1 MTPNKIVVDLIGKF
15 FIRPLVVFHTKNKDA
30 LVDKGHPLLHSVLLA
45 MYLLHIRRCG
55 ARHVRYRAKQVCNG
69 A

>member
-1 MTPNKIVVDLIGKF
+1 MIRDDLIGKF
-15 FIRPLVVFHTKNKDA
+15 FIRPPVVSHTKNKDA
-30 LVDKGHPLLHSVLLA
+30 PVDRGHPLLHSVLLA

>member
-1 MTPNKIVVDLIGKF
+1 L
-15 FIRPLVVFHTKNKDA
+15 
-30 LVDKGHPLLHSVLLA
+30 LLA

-55 ARHVRYRAKQVCNG
+55 ARHADYRAKRVCNG

>member
-1 MTPNKIVVDLIGKF
+1 MTPNKIVVDLSGKF

>member
-1 MTPNKIVVDLIGKF
+1 MTPNKIVVDLSGKF

-30 LVDKGHPLLHSVLLA
+30 PVDREHPLLHIVLRA
-45 MYLLHIRRCG
+45 MYLLHTRRCG
-55 ARHVRYRAKQVCNG
+55 ARYVDYRAKLVCNG

>member
-1 MTPNKIVVDLIGKF
+1 MTPNKIVVDLSGKF

-30 LVDKGHPLLHSVLLA
+30 PVDRGHPLLHSVLLA

>member
-1 MTPNKIVVDLIGKF
+1 MTPNKIVVDLSGKF

-30 LVDKGHPLLHSVLLA
+30 LVDKGHPLLHIVLLA
-45 MYLLHIRRCG
+45 MYLLHIRRYG
-55 ARHVRYRAKQVCNG
+55 ARHVDYRAKRVCNG

>member
-1 MTPNKIVVDLIGKF
+1 MTPNKIVVDLSGKF

-45 MYLLHIRRCG
+45 MYPLHIRRCG
-55 ARHVRYRAKQVCNG
+55 ARHFDYRAKQVCNG

>member
-1 MTPNKIVVDLIGKF
+1 MTPNKIVVDLSGKF
-15 FIRPLVVFHTKNKDA
+15 FIRLLLVFHTKNKDA

>member
-1 MTPNKIVVDLIGKF
+1 MTPNKIVVDLSGKF

-55 ARHVRYRAKQVCNG
+55 ARHVRYRAKRVCNG

>member
-1 MTPNKIVVDLIGKF
+1 MTPNKIVVDLSGKF

-30 LVDKGHPLLHSVLLA
+30 PVDRGHPLLHSVLLA

-55 ARHVRYRAKQVCNG
+55 ARHAHYRAKRVCNG